1 VTANKESFLSTSL
14 NVCILLV
21 ALPLSPQSFRG
32 FSMKHCPA
40 CNFSFPDSHFVCDFD
55 GAELVR
61 ESESLALIRLPT
73 RRSFAR
79 RFMRSP
85 KTLTALAILGLF
97 VAAAFVG
104 YRQTTLRS
112 SRALP
117 AVNVATPPLKI
128 PTKESKGEIL
138 NRSASDPKVSV
149 VTRVPPR
156 TRRSA
161 QVPASLSKTHPQLRN
176 EHPSRQSEVARRPE
190 RSPAEKQPKFVA
202 VLKTTWRVLKRPF
215 SF

>member
-1 VTANKESFLSTSL
+1 
-14 NVCILLV
+14 
-21 ALPLSPQSFRG
+21 
-32 FSMKHCPA
+32 MKHCPA

-55 GAELVR
+55 GADLLPD
-61 ESESLALIRLPT
+61 SECLALMVLPT
-73 RRSFAR
+73 RRSSTR

-97 VAAAFVG
+97 VAAVFIG
-104 YRQTTLRS
+104 YQQSRLRS
-112 SRALP
+112 IRTLQ

-128 PTKESKGEIL
+128 PTTGSTGEFL
-138 NRSASDPKVSV
+138 NTTPSSPIVNVA
-149 VTRVPPR
+149 TRVPPR
-156 TRRSA
+156 TRRSVL
-161 QVPASLSKTHPQLRN
+161 VPAALSKIRPQLSKM
-176 EHPSRQSEVARRPE
+176 HASRQTEVAPRSE